1 MAARRRIPREPRWL
15 LLIHQ
20 IPATPV
26 YFRAK
31 VGRRLQRVG
40 AVPIKN
46 SVYALPQNEQTQED
60 IQWIAREIVAEGG
73 DATLCLASF
82 IEGMRDHQVEQL
94 FRVAREAEYRE
105 IVEEA
110 RRLEREAPPKSKG
123 NGERRTELEAD
134 LSRLRKR
141 FEEVT
146 AIDFFAA
153 PGQEAAGAALSSLEA
168 RLQNHPEPHA
178 DAKPQIPQ
186 FRGRTW
192 VTRKNVRVDRIA
204 SAWLV
209 RRFID
214 PKAKFKFVEAQG
226 YEKRDGEVA
235 FDMFEA
241 DFTHIGDRCTFEVL
255 VDRFELA
262 EPGLRTIGE
271 VVHDIDVKDG
281 KFARSEAAG
290 IADVIGAIAI
300 TKRSDEERIEL
311 GSAVL
316 DGLLELYGQKG
327 PAPRASRRRNRGSR

>member
-1 MAARRRIPREPRWL
+1 MAARRHTPAEPRWL

-20 IPATPV
+20 IPANPV

-46 SVYALPQNEQTQED
+46 SVYALPHNDQTQED

-73 DATLCLASF
+73 DATLCRASF
-82 IEGMRDHQVEQL
+82 IEGMRDNQVEQL
-94 FRVAREAEYRE
+94 FKVAREAEYRE
-105 IVEEA
+105 VVEEA
-110 RRLEREAPPKSKG
+110 RRLAREMPSKTKK
-123 NGERRTELEAD
+123 NGEHRTTLEGD
-134 LSRLRKR
+134 LGRLRKR
-141 FEEVT
+141 VEEIT
-146 AIDFFAA
+146 AIDFFGAA
-153 PGQEAAGAALSSLEA
+153 GREAATSALRTLEGKLENPAPPSS
-168 RLQNHPEPHA
+168 A
-178 DAKPQIPQ
+178 DAKPNVAH

-214 PKAKFKFVEAQG
+214 PKAKLKFVEAQG
-226 YEKRDGEVA
+226 YERRDGEVS

-255 VDRFELA
+255 VDRFELGDA
-262 EPGLRTIGE
+262 GLRTIGE

-281 KFARSEAAG
+281 KFGRGEAAG

-300 TKRSDEERIEL
+300 AKRSDEERVEL
-311 GSAVL
+311 GSTVL
-316 DGLLELYGQKG
+316 DGLLELYGKKG
-327 PAPRASRRRNRGSR
+327 PTRRASRRRNHG